1 MTTTDLVPVFA
12 GTLAGQ
18 SAHLCNARDLHAAL
32 GVGSDF
38 VTWIKQRIAE
48 YRFAE
53 GEDFSPVSGRIA
65 GKRGQ
70 PRTDYHLTIDMAKEL
85 AMVENNDRG
94 RQVRRYFIQIEK
106 NARAKPPLGAD
117 TLSRIYRHAWSL
129 AQSTFERYR
138 REMTDDIENQRHHTA
153 IEDWKPQEYRQ
164 EFFEQLAANAMICH
178 TFAAGIDRNAANL
191 AAMAGVDYAS
201 VSAKYHAGDKQ

>member
-1 MTTTDLVPVFA
+1 MTTTDLVPVFT
-12 GTLAGQ
+12 GTLAGYDTP
-18 SAHLCNARDLHAAL
+18 LCNARDLHAAI
-32 GVGSDF
+32 GVGRDF
-38 VTWIKQRIAE
+38 ATWIKQRIAE
-48 YRFAE
+48 YGFVE
-53 GEDFSPVSGRIA
+53 SEDFSPIRGKSRGGRPSA
-65 GKRGQ
+65 
-70 PRTDYHLTIDMAKEL
+70 DYYLTLDMAKEL

-117 TLSRIYRHAWSL
+117 TISRINRHAWSL
-129 AQSTFERYR
+129 AQATFERYR

-191 AAMAGVDYAS
+191 AAMAGVDYAA